1 MFLATS
7 ISVSGL
13 HGFLIL
19 VAFILFLVAGFVAW
33 FIAPRMIWA
42 SLVAAGLALYMFA
55 LLVSG

>member
-1 MFLATS
+1 MYLATS
-7 ISVSGL
+7 VSVSGL

-19 VAFILFLVAGFVAW
+19 IAFILLVIAAFVAW

-42 SLVAAGLALYMFA
+42 SLVSAALALYMFA